1 MSAPGPARPESL
13 PPPLVLASASPRR
26 AELLER
32 VGYSFSVRAADVDES
47 AFPDE
52 RPSDY
57 VARLAA
63 AKAEAVWEPGV
74 VVVAAD
80 TCVVAPDGSILGKP
94 ADAVDALRMLRSLA
108 GRTHSALSAV
118 RVTSV
123 DGTTTDVLG
132 VALVRFAPTDPDVLA
147 GYVAGGEPLD
157 KAGGYAIQGQ
167 GAALVESIDG
177 DPTTVIGLPLRETID
192 ALRVLG
198 LAPPAFGA

>member
-63 AKAEAVWEPGV
+63 AI
-74 VVVAAD
+74 D
-80 TCVVAPDGSILGKP
+80 P
-94 ADAVDALRMLRSLA
+94 ALTA
-108 GRTHSALSAV
+108 
-118 RVTSV
+118 
-123 DGTTTDVLG
+123 
-132 VALVRFAPTDPDVLA
+132 
-147 GYVAGGEPLD
+147 
-157 KAGGYAIQGQ
+157 
-167 GAALVESIDG
+167 AALAETQRRDG
-177 DPTTVIGLPLRETID
+177 LDEQIRTLTARPVLTAEQAKEYGIVDEVITTRKLTV
-192 ALRVLG
+192 
-198 LAPPAFGA
+198 